1 MEKAAAPATPSVKQG
16 PAAGPSAR
24 AHRSAAEVV
33 ASPEFKAL
41 VKRRWSVSLVLLVLL
56 FVSYY
61 GFILLVA
68 GDKTFVS
75 QMVGENTPLAIPIGV
90 GVIVFAWLLTALYV
104 AWANRSYDP
113 EVERLKGE
121 LHR

>member
-1 MEKAAAPATPSVKQG
+1 MEKVAAPATPSVKQV
-16 PAAGPSAR
+16 PAGGHSAR
-24 AHRSAAEVV
+24 THRSAAEVV

-41 VKRRWSVSLVLLVLL
+41 VKRRWSISLLLLTLL

-68 GDKTFVS
+68 GDKAFVS
-75 QMVGENTPLAIPIGV
+75 QMVAENTPLAIPIGV

-121 LHR
+121 LRR

>member
-1 MEKAAAPATPSVKQG
+1 MEKKATV
-16 PAAGPSAR
+16 R
-24 AHRSAAEVV
+24 VTRSAAEVV

-68 GDKTFVS
+68 GDKEFVS
-75 QMVGENTPLAIPIGV
+75 QKIGENTTLAIPIGV

-113 EVERLKGE
+113 VVERLKNE

>member
-1 MEKAAAPATPSVKQG
+1 MEKKATV
-16 PAAGPSAR
+16 R
-24 AHRSAAEVV
+24 VTHSAAEVV

-41 VKRRWSVSLVLLVLL
+41 VKRRWSVSLLLLTLL

-68 GDKTFVS
+68 GDKAFVS
-75 QMVGENTPLAIPIGV
+75 QMVGEHTPLAIPLGV

>member
-1 MEKAAAPATPSVKQG
+1 MEKAAAPATPSVKHN
-16 PAAGPSAR
+16 PAPGRSLR
-24 AHRSAAEVV
+24 GAHSAAEVV

-68 GDKTFVS
+68 GDKEFVS
-75 QMVGENTPLAIPIGV
+75 RKIGENTTLAIPIGV

-113 EVERLKGE
+113 EVERLKNE
-121 LHR
+121 LRH

>member
-1 MEKAAAPATPSVKQG
+1 MEKTAK
-16 PAAGPSAR
+16 AR
-24 AHRSAAEVV
+24 ITRSAAEVV

-41 VKRRWSVSLVLLVLL
+41 VKRRWSVSLLLLTLL

-68 GDKTFVS
+68 GDKAFVS
-75 QMVGENTPLAIPIGV
+75 QMVAENTPLAIPIGV

>member
-1 MEKAAAPATPSVKQG
+1 MDKVATAATPAVNRN
-16 PAAGPSAR
+16 PAPGRPGRGTQSAG
-24 AHRSAAEVV
+24 EVV

-41 VKRRWSVSLVLLVLL
+41 VKRRWSVSMLLLVLL

-75 QMVGENTPLAIPIGV
+75 QKVGENTTLAIPLGV
-90 GVIVFAWLLTALYV
+90 GVIVFAWLLTAIYV
-104 AWANRSYDP
+104 GWANRSYDP
-113 EVERLKGE
+113 EVERLKSQ
-121 LHR
+121 LRH